1 MAKVAYGE
9 LVAISRG
16 GATEA
21 AGEFWDSIKAR
32 GPILF
37 LYIREHWVTFFP
49 DRWVSSELRPSS
61 KARQNRE
68 DPGPG

>member
-1 MAKVAYGE
+1 MAKVAYE
-9 LVAISRG
+9 EVVAIGRG
-16 GATEA
+16 GTTEA

-37 LYIREHWVTFFP
+37 LYIREHWVTFFA